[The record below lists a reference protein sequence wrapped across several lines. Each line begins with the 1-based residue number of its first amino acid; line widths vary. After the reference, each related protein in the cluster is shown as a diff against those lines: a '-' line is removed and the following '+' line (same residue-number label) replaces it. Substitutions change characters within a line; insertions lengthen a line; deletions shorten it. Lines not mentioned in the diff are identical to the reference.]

1 MELPV
6 GIEKEMIVV
15 NLPVKH
21 AYVDSEESL
30 KTTDEL
36 KLLKKIAAV
45 GFDQDETDIDA
56 VNEALEE
63 EDMIYAGSGED
74 LKFRELVK
82 NKVDLAI
89 VSSEI
94 LPGSK
99 TEKAA
104 KEEEEKDSK
113 TTKTA
118 DTSTDKTDSKTKT
131 ADSKTKTA
139 DSKTTTA
146 DTDTE
151 ETTVLDS
158 LADNFAT
165 LGVPLI
171 VDRSGDEKTELA
183 KAEWLKVYGAVFGCS
198 KKTDKL
204 YNKVVKAAESKKK

>member
-1 MELPV
+1 M
-6 GIEKEMIVV
+6 
-15 NLPVKH
+15 
-21 AYVDSEESL
+21 DSEESL

-139 DSKTTTA
+139 DSKTKTADSKTTTA